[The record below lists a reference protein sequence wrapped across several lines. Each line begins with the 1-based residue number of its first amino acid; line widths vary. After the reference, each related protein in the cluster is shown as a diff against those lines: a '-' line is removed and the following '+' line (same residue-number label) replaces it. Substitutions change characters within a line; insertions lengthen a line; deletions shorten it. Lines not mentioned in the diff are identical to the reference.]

1 MKITINCDLANDAG
15 ITLEELSVLFYYL
28 MNGTG
33 ILNDVICNTLWEK
46 NFLIKVE
53 DGYIIN
59 NNKLSEIGSWIDTN
73 YTAVI
78 GKDEE
83 FNNLASKMREIFPDG
98 RKAGTAYYWRDS
110 VPIIAKKL
118 KTVVDRFN
126 VQFTEEQALAATRR
140 YVESF
145 NGDYRFM
152 QLLKYFILKTDKATG
167 DIRSDFLSL
176 LQNPESNDLL
186 GDNWLNE
193 VR

>member
-15 ITLEELSVLFYYL
+15 ITLKELSVLFYYL

-176 LQNPESNDLL
+176 LQNPESSDLL

>member
-98 RKAGTAYYWRDS
+98 RKAGTTYYWRDS